1 LNDRDADG
9 RDVSWVWDADF
20 ETLAPAVEHV
30 VVTGIRSRDLAN
42 RFKYAGVARERVEV
56 VDEWGSA
63 IDRAIGAAP
72 PGGEVVVLATY
83 TAMLALRGELARRGH
98 VQQFWED

>member
-1 LNDRDADG
+1 
-9 RDVSWVWDADF
+9 
-20 ETLAPAVEHV
+20 
-30 VVTGIRSRDLAN
+30 VTGIRSRDLAN
-42 RFKYAGVARERVEV
+42 RLKYAGVGRERIEV

-72 PGGEVVVLATY
+72 QGDEVVVLATY

-98 VQQFWED
+98 VAQFWED